1 MARGRKAETIKVI
14 TGRDNNLLK
23 QLSKTGLC
31 NSKQAKEHCGLSID
45 RIKKLEKSGYI
56 KTSEHIVRGENNLII
71 QLDKVGK
78 KYCRQE
84 FGTSSFGSTQKNH
97 LEHDIKLTEV
107 YYRLEPEVQNT
118 WVHERDLIDIYY
130 ELSPERQEELKTC
143 IDAPIEVNGEI
154 IAIESLGDSY
164 TKETIELKQEI
175 STSLGCSRMETF

>member
-84 FGTSSFGSTQKNH
+84 FGTSSFGSAQKNH

-154 IAIESLGDSY
+154 IAIESLGYSY

>member
-164 TKETIELKQEI
+164 TKETIEFKQEI
-175 STSLGCSRMETF
+175 SMSLGCSRMETF

>member
-1 MARGRKAETIKVI
+1 MARGRKSETIKVI

-154 IAIESLGDSY
+154 IAIESLGYSY

>member
-84 FGTSSFGSTQKNH
+84 FGTSRPGSTQKNH

-154 IAIESLGDSY
+154 IAIESLGYSY

>member
-78 KYCRQE
+78 KYCRQ
-84 FGTSSFGSTQKNH
+84 
-97 LEHDIKLTEV
+97 
-107 YYRLEPEVQNT
+107 
-118 WVHERDLIDIYY
+118 
-130 ELSPERQEELKTC
+130 
-143 IDAPIEVNGEI
+143 
-154 IAIESLGDSY
+154 
-164 TKETIELKQEI
+164 
-175 STSLGCSRMETF
+175 

>member
-154 IAIESLGDSY
+154 IAIESLGYSY